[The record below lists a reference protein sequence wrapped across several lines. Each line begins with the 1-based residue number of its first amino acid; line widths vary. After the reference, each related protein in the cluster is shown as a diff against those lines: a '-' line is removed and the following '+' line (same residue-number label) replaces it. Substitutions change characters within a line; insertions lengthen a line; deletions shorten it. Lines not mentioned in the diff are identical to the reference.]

1 MNNNQIGKGYLD
13 KMSPKVKM
21 VLLSLVND
29 FYSIEKQH
37 TVVVMPFFGLLHTQ
51 ANESKPFLNY
61 VDINILDLM
70 KTQFKDVVVYSGEN
84 RYLSFYGLSLTLVE
98 HLANEQ
104 NLLSRIVNKTTNFDK
119 ISDKHKEILHL
130 YEKAI
135 IDFDIMKERY
145 PLPYKTAFNIQTPE
159 DLISFVIGLDEKLKL
174 KDCKNK
180 ICLVCPISFLTE
192 HTSDVYDLIRNTI
205 KSIGGTLYFAQNQSD
220 LYLYNSDYRLLY
232 DEQYDE
238 KFVQSIQDFA
248 NTYNEDISKLA
259 KSKLQFN
266 SIIQQIKNGKFGS
279 SEREIVDNL
288 EQIDVEKLYY
298 AKHLNATEENLRK

>member
-1 MNNNQIGKGYLD
+1 MNNQMEKGYLD
-13 KMSPKVKM
+13 KISPKVKM
-21 VLLSLVND
+21 ALISLVND
-29 FYSIEKQH
+29 FYNIEKQH

-51 ANESKPFLNY
+51 SNESKPFLNY

-70 KTQFKDVVVYSGEN
+70 KTQFKDVVVYPGEN
-84 RYLSFYGLSLTLVE
+84 RYLSSYGLSLESVE
-98 HLANEQ
+98 HLATEQ
-104 NLLSRIVNKTTNFDK
+104 NLLSRIVNKTTSFDK

-159 DLISFVIGLDEKLKL
+159 DLISFVIRLDEKLKF
-174 KDCKNK
+174 KDFKNK

-192 HTSDVYDLIRNTI
+192 HTSDIYNLIRNTI

-220 LYLYNSDYRLLY
+220 KYLYNSDYRLLF

-248 NTYNEDISKLA
+248 NTYNEDISRLA

-266 SIIQQIKNGKFGS
+266 SIIQQIKNGNFGS
-279 SEREIVDNL
+279 SEREIIDKL
-288 EQIDVEKLYY
+288 ERIDVKKLYS
-298 AKHLNATEENLRK
+298 ARPSNNNEETLSK